1 MTDADRIRRFT
12 QKLKMQ
18 GDITTEEANE
28 IYSYFLDPS
37 IEKTQLNSF
46 NGDFKLM
53 DALEEWYKVVAEKIE
68 TGLRGNFV
76 FTVRFDDGFSYCHH
90 HNKYMYPAKKV
101 LKKQKNFE
109 DLCNVIMIDS
119 RLPIPRPLK
128 ELFTEVKTNSL
139 VQNGVIFKS
148 FYEMINF
155 RAGIYYYPIKTEA
168 GVYTISQ
175 FMEKLSPVM
184 VTVNSGILM
193 HRLFEKVFE
202 IASGA
207 CKVPYETY
215 ILGKKEAEAYL
226 LAAFIRYN
234 DFPCA
239 VASSTYADKSVVFL
253 EERNAFVV
261 RKALEVPLKELTD
274 NAVDENIIN
283 KKMAEELLKD
293 EPIRDF
299 PVMKFV
305 KASVGYLDEKIRLK
319 IARECIQEVEDEDIW
334 LDVIR

>member
-1 MTDADRIRRFT
+1 MSRDAKNVKLLI

-18 GDITTEEANE
+18 GDITTEEADK

-53 DALEEWYKVVAEKIE
+53 DTLEEWYKVVAEKIK
-68 TGLRGNFV
+68 TGERGNFI
-76 FTVRFDDGFSYCHH
+76 FTIRLDDGF
-90 HNKYMYPAKKV
+90 HNGYMYPAKKA
-101 LKKQKNFE
+101 LKEQKNFE

-128 ELFTEVKTNSL
+128 ELFTEIKTSSL
-139 VQNGVIFKS
+139 AQDGVIFRS

-175 FMEKLSPVM
+175 FIEKLSPVM

-319 IARECIQEVEDEDIW
+319 IARECIQEAEESEW
-334 LDVIR
+334 LEEIR